1 MLSVIFRHRTLSLV
15 KMNTLNNANP
25 LKNPPRTELTGR
37 HSSSAKASDTTST
50 VGVFYHQDLTLQS
63 LLKSWRYGAVS
74 GDPEAI
80 LLTKLK
86 RSTAPSMEK
95 AALKE
100 LEHGDM
106 LLRIVTA
113 TAFRWAA
120 CTGSQ
125 MATVAKTISGFA
137 LNTLWFH
144 IHHHL
149 RYLKTNEV
157 WHMREELDHVLD
169 QHLIKWSG
177 FWDEVS
183 AQPDGAMP
191 ELSQTT
197 ISLPRK
203 LQLQT
208 IGQEMDKKL
217 NDGVSALIR
226 ILRRKEMGGIPVED
240 ENGKSTMLIAGNVY
254 DAAEDLLKVS
264 TLVPLIL
271 ILTTSPRN
279 WR

>member
-1 MLSVIFRHRTLSLV
+1 
-15 KMNTLNNANP
+15 
-25 LKNPPRTELTGR
+25 
-37 HSSSAKASDTTST
+37 
-50 VGVFYHQDLTLQS
+50 
-63 LLKSWRYGAVS
+63 
-74 GDPEAI
+74 
-80 LLTKLK
+80 
-86 RSTAPSMEK
+86 
-95 AALKE
+95 
-100 LEHGDM
+100 
-106 LLRIVTA
+106 
-113 TAFRWAA
+113 
-120 CTGSQ
+120 
-125 MATVAKTISGFA
+125 
-137 LNTLWFH
+137 
-144 IHHHL
+144 
-149 RYLKTNEV
+149 
-157 WHMREELDHVLD
+157 MREELDHVLD